1 MKFAHLS
8 DIHIGSWRDPQLR
21 EASTSAFIKAI
32 DICIEE
38 QVDFILISGDLFNT
52 SLPTIERLKI
62 VVAYLR
68 ELKKRN
74 IPVYIIAGSHD
85 FSPSGK
91 TMLDVLEKAELF
103 INVVKG
109 DVVDGTLQ
117 LRFTIDQKT
126 GTKITGMLGKKGL
139 LDKKYYERLELKNL
153 EQEEGF
159 KIFMFHTAITEFKPS
174 DLELMDSVP
183 LSLFPKHFNYY
194 AGGHVHAPLQQDIEH
209 FGLLTYPG
217 ALFPNNFKE
226 LEKFH
231 HGGFY
236 IYDESIENN
245 IRYIPIELY
254 SVVSL
259 VIDCNMKTPEEIK
272 ELLLIK
278 LNQQPV
284 KNSLVTLR
292 LKGVLRSGKIRDI
305 NFKEIIEQFYA
316 AGAYL
321 IMKNTA
327 QLSSEEFEEIKIDTK
342 ATEELEQNLIKQHL
356 GQIAIEGVTHEAEF
370 VMSTKLLQLL
380 ATEKKEGERVI
391 DYEERLK
398 REFLE
403 GLNLDL
409 F

>member
-8 DIHIGSWRDPQLR
+8 DIHIGSWRDPKLR
-21 EASTSAFIKAI
+21 EASTSAFIKAM
-32 DICIEE
+32 DICIQEN
-38 QVDFILISGDLFNT
+38 VDFVLISGDLFNT

-62 VVAYLR
+62 VVAHLR

-74 IPVYIIAGSHD
+74 IPVYVIAGSHD

-91 TMLDVLEKAELF
+91 TMLDVLEKAGLF

-109 DVVDGTLQ
+109 DIVDGALQ

-126 GTKITGMLGKKGL
+126 GAKIAGMLGKKGL

-194 AGGHVHAPLQQDIEH
+194 AGGHVHAVFQQSIEQY
-209 FGLLTYPG
+209 GLFTYPG

-231 HGGFY
+231 YGGFY
-236 IYDESIENN
+236 IYDENIENN
-245 IRYIPIELY
+245 LRYIPVELY

-259 VIDCNMKTPEEIK
+259 IINCDMKTPEEIK
-272 ELLLIK
+272 ELIFSE

-292 LKGVLRSGKIRDI
+292 LKGLLRSGKIRDI
-305 NFKEIIEQFYA
+305 NFKEIIEHIYA

-342 ATEELEQNLIKQHL
+342 AAEDLEQNLIKQHL
-356 GQIAIEGVTHEAEF
+356 GQIALDGVTPEKELM
-370 VMSTKLLQLL
+370 MSTKLLQLL

-398 REFLE
+398 KEFAE
-403 GLNLDL
+403 GLCLDL
-409 F
+409 